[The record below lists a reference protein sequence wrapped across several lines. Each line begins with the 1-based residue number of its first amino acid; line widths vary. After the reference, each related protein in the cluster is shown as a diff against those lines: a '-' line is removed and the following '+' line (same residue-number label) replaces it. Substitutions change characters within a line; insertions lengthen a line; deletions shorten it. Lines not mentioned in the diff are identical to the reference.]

1 MAMINVDAS
10 LPAPM
15 WAVVRLLA
23 VARGMSRSQARALLC
38 PPCMLPD
45 KAASPFDVAVTT
57 LTDLGLVA
65 ADGDDLR
72 LTGAASGLPAS
83 DLDAYTDVVRAAVL
97 ASERNTDLGT
107 SNSQS
112 GPRDLVRA
120 LAWFLTLDPLD
131 APLDW
136 EEVAQQQD
144 RAFPADVGKPIIN
157 DVRWGL
163 FTYWAPAL
171 GFAAAPLLPSEDRKS
186 RLIPDC
192 TEAVRRTVL
201 RRWRT
206 GKRLDAVAAISQ
218 IVEDLPV
225 LPGGRYSQQLGLA
238 APPDIVP
245 ASLSFALLRGQEQG
259 WLELDHRS
267 DATRQV
273 MIIDPDTTRGAIRKS
288 DLVVRGD
295 LDG

>member
-1 MAMINVDAS
+1 MAMINVEAS

-15 WAVVRLLA
+15 WGVVRLLA
-23 VARGMSRSQARALLC
+23 TAGPLSRQRARALLC

-45 KAASPFDVAVTT
+45 GTESPFDVAVTT

-65 ADGDDLR
+65 VDGDDLR
-72 LTGAASGLPAS
+72 LAGAATGLSAS
-83 DLDAYTDVVRAAVL
+83 DLDAFTDVLRAAVL
-97 ASERNTDLGT
+97 AVERNTDLGT
-107 SNSQS
+107 SSSQS

-120 LAWFLTLDPLD
+120 LTWFLTLDPLA
-131 APLDW
+131 APLGWD
-136 EEVAQQQD
+136 EVAPRQD
-144 RAFPADVGKPIIN
+144 GAFPAEVGKPIVN
-157 DVRWGL
+157 DVRWRL

-171 GFAAAPLLPSEDRKS
+171 GFAAAPLLSSEDRKS

-192 TEAVRRTVL
+192 TEAVRRIVL

-206 GKRLDAVAAISQ
+206 DERLDAVAAINQ

-225 LPGGRYSQQLGLA
+225 LPGGRYSQQLGLG
-238 APPDIVP
+238 APPDTVS
-245 ASLSFALLRGQEQG
+245 ASLSLALLRGQEQG

-273 MIIDPDTTRGAIRKS
+273 MIIDPDAARGTIRKS
-288 DLVVRGD
+288 DLVIRGE